1 VSPRVLRL
9 ALALFL
15 FLPVFG
21 MALPNL
27 RSDFLGVEYV
37 DHFGTQW
44 FYWYIEREVRA
55 LEFPAHT
62 DLFFYPWGK
71 DIFGHTGSN
80 VLDGVFA
87 IPFRMLF
94 GNVLGYNLFVL
105 VGLATNVLAFRLLA
119 CDYTDDPTSADA
131 AALFV
136 GFSPYVL
143 FEVLEGRPTQAL
155 IAFPILYL
163 RHLLRAVRRPGW
175 RDPAIAGLMLALT
188 GLMYWYYAA
197 FGGLLALALAA
208 MVLVRPDEGAGGRL
222 AVFARLAGT
231 ACVALALVA
240 PVALPLVTLS
250 SAGEVPGLLD
260 VSKWGLYD
268 APPVTREAQEIG
280 IFSWQPF
287 KRYAGFYVLGND
299 GYERLLPDAALSSW
313 ALWPMLLLALW
324 RPAKLRSDA
333 LVAMMAVAMLLAMGP
348 ILLVAGSTL
357 PNLPYIYLVKAVGF
371 MQRLWWP
378 ARAAMFITLLSGLS
392 FVAVFDWLGR
402 TSKRAQVAAIFG
414 LALTWLVDLGTNR
427 LLPFSTWDAT
437 VPAGFKCLATGPAG
451 AVIELPYGWTQG
463 HLYYQTEH
471 GRPILGGMLENNLVF
486 TPTELTDVKTTNTW
500 LARVLS
506 LGRLQSTDL
515 PSTDADREAIHALGY
530 RYLLLQLDAFY
541 PPRRVPGLQD
551 NAIRTRLRR
560 VRESLE
566 IAAGPPVYED
576 ARVVIYAPWG
586 GAAPCD
592 QRTFP
597 TDHVA
602 VNKLETSTDER
613 ILHDDDDDL
622 VVRLFVDPTAPAPG
636 PTADPKAAPGP
647 NAEPASEPT
656 PTGP

>member
-1 VSPRVLRL
+1 MSPRVVRL
-9 ALALFL
+9 ALALLL
-15 FLPVFG
+15 FVPVFG
-21 MALPNL
+21 MAMPRLA
-27 RSDFLGVEYV
+27 SDFLGVEYV

-55 LEFPAHT
+55 FEFPAHT

-87 IPFRMLF
+87 IPFRVLF

-105 VGLATNVLAFRLLA
+105 AGLVTNVLAFRLLA
-119 CDYTDDPTSADA
+119 RDYSDDAVSADA

-155 IAFPILYL
+155 VAFPILYI

-175 RDPAIAGLMLALT
+175 RDPALAGLLLALT

-208 MVLVRPDEGAGGRL
+208 VVLVRPGEGAGGRL

-260 VSKWGLYD
+260 VSKWGVYD

-348 ILLVAGSTL
+348 ILLVAGTTL

-378 ARAAMFITLLSGLS
+378 ARAAMYITLLSGLS

-402 TSKRAQVAAIFG
+402 TSKRAQIAAIFG

-471 GRPILGGMLENNLVF
+471 GR
-486 TPTELTDVKTTNTW
+486 
-500 LARVLS
+500 
-506 LGRLQSTDL
+506 
-515 PSTDADREAIHALGY
+515 
-530 RYLLLQLDAFY
+530 LLLQLDAFY

-560 VRESLE
+560 VRQSLE

-586 GAAPCD
+586 GPAPCD

-636 PTADPKAAPGP
+636 ATTDPTAAPGP
-647 NAEPASEPT
+647 TGEPAAEPAEPT